1 MAPLRTMRM
10 IPLTDLVSS
19 WGYTFLVSGI
29 FWDNFFRKNIGY
41 ISKKNFQRWKSFRN
55 LIFLSFKSFY
65 SLFFIKNDNSI
76 PVLNSLG
83 FMNWEILAVMVSLFL
98 QRILSKWHILL
109 NLTQKSPK
117 SSIMI
122 ITTWFRLQR
131 VLKFST
137 LYSLLVL

>member
-1 MAPLRTMRM
+1 M

-122 ITTWFRLQR
+122 ITTWFGLQR

>member
-1 MAPLRTMRM
+1 M

-117 SSIMI
+117 TIIMI
-122 ITTWFRLQR
+122 ITTWFGLQR